1 MQRLQELRTTTLG
14 LSIADFAREL
24 SVPEPLVQ
32 SWESGTAEPDGTVLR
47 DIATL
52 LGTSVDDLLDFDTS
66 GRKMASRHWFS
77 GEHPILDGF
86 WGHLGLLLPGQ
97 LNCNWYP
104 ITLSEYSR
112 VRDALATEREEPH
125 WLVVSTLN
133 SRKLII
139 NPEQIQRI
147 RLVDDASGAPED
159 DAWNQGWDYDAGMV
173 PELYRALGEY
183 HWDSFTFEHC
193 NSASTQALIQKI
205 VDKYQLKDD
214 PSMDFMSRCF
224 VHMASGAVSKI
235 RASGADL
242 YNLVLDAYS
251 GMPLGISLSTTDT
264 EEENHFS
271 PTQVALIEMPL
282 LQYQMAEVEASAEMA
297 GI

>member
-14 LSIADFAREL
+14 LSIANLSREL
-24 SVPEPLVQ
+24 DVPETLIQ
-32 SWESGTAEPDGTVLR
+32 SWENGTAEPDVTAMR

-52 LGTSVDDLLDFDTS
+52 LGTSVDDLLDFQTS

-97 LNCNWYP
+97 SNCNWYP

-112 VRDALATEREEPH
+112 VRDALATERDEPY

-133 SRKLII
+133 NRKLII
-139 NPEQIQRI
+139 NPAQVLRI
-147 RLVDDASGAPED
+147 RLVDDASGPPED
-159 DAWNQGWDYDAGMV
+159 DAWHLGWDYEACMV
-173 PELYRALGEY
+173 PELYRALAEY
-183 HWDSFTFEHC
+183 YWDSFTFEHC
-193 NSASTQALIQKI
+193 NSASTQALVQKI

-214 PSMDFMSRCF
+214 QALEFMSRCF
-224 VHMASGAVSKI
+224 VHMASGAVSRI

-251 GMPLGISLSTTDT
+251 GMPLGISLSTADS

-271 PTQVALIEMPL
+271 PLQVALVEMPL
-282 LQYQMAEVEASAEMA
+282 LQYQLAEVEASAEMA